1 MSGFRAFLGDIDDL
15 VGDDD
20 VLYLGDDDDLG
31 DDDEL
36 GAAPRARRARALG
49 RGRPNARLAAQLS
62 RKAKAAAVL
71 RDVNGMT
78 GLPQRQAVIE
88 PLGFTVVTFGAAT
101 GTTLQATATPQ
112 KPMKGSRLL
121 IAEVRSATATG
132 LVTLTS
138 LKIGQ
143 REVLLSAQGVPI
155 AGFANNAVGV
165 SLALV
170 EAHPGIIITA
180 TYVISAAPVMA
191 ETVTVGTMINALSME

>member
-1 MSGFRAFLGDIDDL
+1 MSGFREFLGDIEDY

-20 VLYLGDDDDLG
+20 VMELG
-31 DDDEL
+31 DDEL
-36 GAAPRARRARALG
+36 GAL
-49 RGRPNARLAAQLS
+49 RGRRGHHAHRHVKHRRTAI
-62 RKAKAAAVL
+62 AAATL
-71 RDVNGMT
+71 RDVGGMT

-88 PLGFTVVTFGAAT
+88 PLGFTVVTFTAAS

-121 IAEVRSATATG
+121 IAEVRAATATG
-132 LVTLTS
+132 LVSLTS

-165 SLALV
+165 ALQLV

>member
-1 MSGFRAFLGDIDDL
+1 MSGFREFLGAIDDY

-20 VLYLGDDDDLG
+20 VMSLG
-31 DDDEL
+31 DDEL
-36 GAAPRARRARALG
+36 GALRRRGHGGHGRAVHPHALSAAQRRKI
-49 RGRPNARLAAQLS
+49 LAAQT
-62 RKAKAAAVL
+62 L
-71 RDVNGMT
+71 RDVDGMT

-88 PLGFTVVTFGAAT
+88 PLGFTVVTFTAAS

-121 IAEVRSATATG
+121 IAEVRAATATG

-165 SLALV
+165 ALQLV